1 MTTNIQVIQRWEHY
15 AENAFDVMRAVKR
28 KWRDPNKLQRPILR
42 LFYCDISSAGYC
54 VNNLH
59 LISENAMNNLL
70 YGTTKKERKIVRDH
84 YLSPQFLSRF
94 IYDNQSV
101 YLEDFEEFKKIFYLA
116 CGIII
121 VTQDENDELA
131 KFTKSDE
138 KKDLFEI
145 LVPTDKKYDEIGV
158 KLYQYEGTQKWKN
171 RTYIPVSN
179 SILNVPTNILEYEKQ
194 YLRKRGDA

>member
-1 MTTNIQVIQRWEHY
+1 MERWEHY
-15 AENAFDVMRAVKR
+15 CENAFDVTNAVKH
-28 KWRDPNKLQRPILR
+28 KWGDPTKLQRPIGR
-42 LFYCDISSAGYC
+42 LIYCDVSSCGYN
-54 VNNLH
+54 VNNPQ
-59 LISENAMNNLL
+59 LISKDALNNLL
-70 YGTTKKERKIVRDH
+70 HGKTKKERKIVRDH

-145 LVPTDKKYDEIGV
+145 LVPTDKKYDEIGI

>member
-1 MTTNIQVIQRWEHY
+1 
-15 AENAFDVMRAVKR
+15 MRAVKH

-116 CGIII
+116 CGIVI

-145 LVPTDKKYDEIGV
+145 SIPTDKKYDEVGI

-171 RTYIPVSN
+171 RTFTPVSN
-179 SILNVPTNILEYEKQ
+179 SILNVPTYILEYEKQ
-194 YLRKRGDA
+194 YLKIAS

>member
-1 MTTNIQVIQRWEHY
+1 MSKKYSNVT
-15 AENAFDVMRAVKR
+15 VK
-28 KWRDPNKLQRPILR
+28 LR
-42 LFYCDISSAGYC
+42 QCGGNVERMIRRFIKK
-54 VNNLH
+54 
-59 LISENAMNNLL
+59 
-70 YGTTKKERKIVRDH
+70 TKKERKIVRDH

-145 LVPTDKKYDEIGV
+145 LVPTDKKYDEIGI